1 MNVDFKYSQSEL
13 VAYLITK
20 GYKIS
25 YIEIKK
31 NDRYINNYKVFI
43 TICGEKENLI
53 SLENEFKT
61 NSNINICMK
70 DYINNLSKIKKIIIN
85 KINKA
90 KGK

>member
-1 MNVDFKYSQSEL
+1 MNVEFKYSQSEL

-25 YIEIKK
+25 NIEIKK
-31 NDRYINNYKVFI
+31 NDRYINNYKVFF

>member
-25 YIEIKK
+25 NIEIKK
-31 NDRYINNYKVFI
+31 NDRYINNYKVFF
-43 TICGEKENLI
+43 TICGEMENLI

>member
-25 YIEIKK
+25 NIEIKK
-31 NDRYINNYKVFI
+31 NDRYINNYMVFF
-43 TICGEKENLI
+43 TICGKKDDLI

-61 NSNINICMK
+61 NSNINICIK
-70 DYINNLSKIKKIIIN
+70 EYVNKLSKI
-85 KINKA
+85 
-90 KGK
+90 